1 VKLFSVL
8 AGVAGLSLITALV
21 FHFGL
26 QAVTRPLIAVGW
38 TGFAAVCSIHLA
50 LMTVMGI
57 AWGVLLPGTSLWVAV
72 WGRFVRDSGSELLP
86 LSQIGGYVLGARA
99 VTLAGIDRTRA
110 TASTIVDVTL
120 ELFGQLAYTALGL
133 SSLIYVKPDAAIA
146 TPIAIG
152 LGAGALLAAGFFVV
166 QRRGFDLFDRFARVL
181 GRGWAD
187 KTAAGAAALHTALT
201 AIYRRR
207 GRVLSS
213 FTLHLA
219 CWIASTFE
227 AWVALRFAG
236 ASLGFATVLVIE
248 SLLYAARSMAFA
260 VPNAVGV
267 QEGAYIL
274 LGASFGLTPETALA
288 LSLLKRARDLTIG
301 VPSVVAWQLLESGL
315 LWRRIA
321 SRGHIR
327 PAEIEAPV
335 GTTGAPPSSAGCGD
349 RAMSI
354 VGVQRDETMLRDN
367 ATRASRLQSI
377 SGKLTMNCRE

>member
-50 LMTVMGI
+50 LIAVMGI
-57 AWGVLLPGTSLWVAV
+57 AWGVLMPGTGLWVPV

-99 VTLAGIDRTRA
+99 VTLAGVDGTRA

-152 LGAGALLAAGFFVV
+152 LAAGALLAAGFFVV

-201 AIYRRR
+201 AIYRRQ

-219 CWIASTFE
+219 CWITSTFE

-248 SLLYAARSMAFA
+248 SLLYAARSIAFA

-301 VPSVVAWQLLESGL
+301 VPALVAWQLLESGR

-327 PAEIEAPV
+327 PAENRSP
-335 GTTGAPPSSAGCGD
+335 GRDDRGSSLV
-349 RAMSI
+349 SW
-354 VGVQRDETMLRDN
+354 LR
-367 ATRASRLQSI
+367 
-377 SGKLTMNCRE
+377 

>member
-21 FHFGL
+21 FYFGP

-50 LMTVMGI
+50 LITVMGI
-57 AWGVLLPGTSLWVAV
+57 AWGVLMPDTSLWVAV

-99 VTLAGIDRTRA
+99 VTLAGVDGTIA
-110 TASTIVDVTL
+110 TAGTIVDVTL

-133 SSLIYVKPDAAIA
+133 SCLIYVKPHAAIA
-146 TPIAIG
+146 TPVTICLTA
-152 LGAGALLAAGFFVV
+152 AALLAAGFLLV
-166 QRRGFDLFDRFARVL
+166 QRRGFDLLDRSARML

-201 AIYRRR
+201 VIYRRR
-207 GRVLSS
+207 RRVLSS

-301 VPSVVAWQLLESGL
+301 VPALVAWQLLESGR

-327 PAEIEAPV
+327 PAENRSP
-335 GTTGAPPSSAGCGD
+335 GRDDRGSSLV
-349 RAMSI
+349 SW
-354 VGVQRDETMLRDN
+354 LR
-367 ATRASRLQSI
+367 
-377 SGKLTMNCRE
+377 